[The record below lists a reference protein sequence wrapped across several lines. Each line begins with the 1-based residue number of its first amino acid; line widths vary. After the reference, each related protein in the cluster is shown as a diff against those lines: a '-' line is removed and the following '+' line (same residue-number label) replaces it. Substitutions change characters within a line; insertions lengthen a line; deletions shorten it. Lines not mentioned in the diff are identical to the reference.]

1 MWNILIY
8 KGPPRSMWQQKMNQP
23 QVHPQGKP
31 QPPTTYAP
39 FPPGAPPAPVKTE
52 RQWGGYLLAMLIYL
66 VFVFLFVFSL
76 RMAMEIKGD
85 LQTFFIL
92 STVSF
97 LPIVVFFLLIAKDNS
112 EYLVGKPSILKLL
125 PVIIGSLLL
134 IATSIFGLQ
143 NADHMILYDHGVLE
157 IICKVSL
164 VLAPIF
170 PVLFYFMYFG
180 DDASGSWTLA
190 LKPWAF
196 PAGALVFGQPPTFIH
211 PSQQQ
216 IPRV

>member
-1 MWNILIY
+1 MPYGLFFFI
-8 KGPPRSMWQQKMNQP
+8 GF
-23 QVHPQGKP
+23 
-31 QPPTTYAP
+31 TTYAP
-39 FPPGAPPAPVKTE
+39 FPPGAPPAPVKTG

-66 VFVFLFVFSL
+66 VFVFLFAFSA
-76 RMAMEIKGD
+76 RMAIDVNVKGD
-85 LQTFFIL
+85 FQTFFIL
-92 STVSF
+92 SAVSF

-112 EYLVGKPSILKLL
+112 EYLVGKPSMLKLL

-143 NADHMILYDHGVLE
+143 NADQIFVGDLYPIL
-157 IICKVSL
+157 CKVSL

-180 DDASGSWTLA
+180 DDASGSWTLV

-196 PAGALVFGQPPTFIH
+196 PAGAPVFGQPPTFIH

>member
-1 MWNILIY
+1 
-8 KGPPRSMWQQKMNQP
+8 
-23 QVHPQGKP
+23 
-31 QPPTTYAP
+31 
-39 FPPGAPPAPVKTE
+39 
-52 RQWGGYLLAMLIYL
+52 
-66 VFVFLFVFSL
+66 
-76 RMAMEIKGD
+76 MAIDVNVKGD
-85 LQTFFIL
+85 FQTFFIL
-92 STVSF
+92 SAVSF

-180 DDASGSWTLA
+180 DDASGSWTLV

-196 PAGALVFGQPPTFIH
+196 PAGAPVFGQPPTFIH